1 MYFPNLLILM
11 RVKTT
16 INHPFGNG
24 WKTPNYGDLGD
35 GADDI
40 VLPTLILL
48 SLWYTLLDQY
58 YDHYFFFPIIETI

>member
-1 MYFPNLLILM
+1 M
-11 RVKTT
+11 VEKT
-16 INHPFGNG
+16 H
-24 WKTPNYGDLGD
+24 NYGDLGD